1 MKKKEFEKLL
11 GLVDQKGQGLPD
23 FSGFSNPDDAKM
35 KFVEILHFRN
45 TPSEN
50 EKDFSPFFTES
61 VMGRIKQYP
70 LTHGLEEYLSMQ
82 FNRVMAFG
90 LTAVV
95 LTFLTLYF
103 LQGQDG
109 VGTLFGADRTNDIN
123 FISYL
128 FYEF

>member
-11 GLVDQKGQGLPD
+11 GFADQKDHSNHD
-23 FSGFSNPDDAKM
+23 FSGFKDPEEAKESF
-35 KFVEILHFRN
+35 KELLFFISKRSGF
-45 TPSEN
+45 
-50 EKDFSPFFTES
+50 EKEFSPYFTEK
-61 VMGRIKQYP
+61 VMNGLFR
-70 LTHGLEEYLSMQ
+70 LTRRQGIEEYLSMQ
-82 FNRVMAFG
+82 FSKVLTYG

-95 LTFLTLYF
+95 FVFIILYF

-109 VGTLFGADRTNDIN
+109 IGTIIGTDRSNDIN